1 MKSWKHLLV
10 IGLLC
15 MPTVLTAQWAYFA
28 NAGKP
33 RALLEAS
40 DGGWITAGNWT
51 ILKLSEAGQV
61 VWGYDYY
68 NVFNYRKAWV
78 TSDGGILA
86 AGSPG
91 YRVGTTLVKLSAT
104 GAVLWQKSYDL
115 AGASLNVFCP
125 APDDGAY
132 MAGDLDSDLLVCRSS
147 AEGEIIWQ
155 RSYGTALNDHAT
167 GAVPTSDGGIIVL
180 GSCGQSEASPA
191 TVDLWV
197 LKLDAAGEIEWQKRL
212 GGDAND
218 LAEMVFQTP
227 EGGFLIAGHSGSFT
241 ADGQSRI
248 WLVKLTPTGDLQRQL
263 ISDHVYKGS
272 NSVDVRPAAGGS
284 FMAAIADPSSSGLV
298 RTVLVAIGQDGS
310 VIGEQGYSPGTTAF
324 TAEGPPAFL
333 PTEDGGCLL
342 AMTSSTQSGA
352 FTSDSHLIKVLASGE
367 IEWQRAYGSDFSS
380 DEVTLLGRASDGGY
394 ILAGTTD
401 SWGGVWQGL
410 WVMRTASDGR
420 IGPTYY
426 FVKEAHDRLVDEPGV
441 WQDVAAAVTDTA
453 AVPQDTAL
461 VATASDINFIPW
473 TTQLHALGGPT
484 CTLTISTSGGGT
496 TVPAPGSYV
505 YDTGTPVAINA
516 VPDANYAFYWWS
528 DNINRQQANVTILMD
543 GDKTV
548 SASFRSTY
556 EDPEWLKDLKEKY
569 GCFIATAAYGD
580 PSHPDV
586 EVLRRFRDR
595 YLMKSRA
602 GRAFVKLYYK
612 YSPPFAE
619 FVAKRPVLRAISR
632 TILRPVVALS
642 RFLLGLDGVK
652 PTFFERK

>member
-1 MKSWKHLLV
+1 
-10 IGLLC
+10 
-15 MPTVLTAQWAYFA
+15 
-28 NAGKP
+28 
-33 RALLEAS
+33 
-40 DGGWITAGNWT
+40 
-51 ILKLSEAGQV
+51 
-61 VWGYDYY
+61 
-68 NVFNYRKAWV
+68 
-78 TSDGGILA
+78 
-86 AGSPG
+86 
-91 YRVGTTLVKLSAT
+91 
-104 GAVLWQKSYDL
+104 
-115 AGASLNVFCP
+115 
-125 APDDGAY
+125 
-132 MAGDLDSDLLVCRSS
+132 
-147 AEGEIIWQ
+147 
-155 RSYGTALNDHAT
+155 
-167 GAVPTSDGGIIVL
+167 
-180 GSCGQSEASPA
+180 
-191 TVDLWV
+191 
-197 LKLDAAGEIEWQKRL
+197 
-212 GGDAND
+212 
-218 LAEMVFQTP
+218 
-227 EGGFLIAGHSGSFT
+227 
-241 ADGQSRI
+241 
-248 WLVKLTPTGDLQRQL
+248 
-263 ISDHVYKGS
+263 
-272 NSVDVRPAAGGS
+272 
-284 FMAAIADPSSSGLV
+284 
-298 RTVLVAIGQDGS
+298 
-310 VIGEQGYSPGTTAF
+310 
-324 TAEGPPAFL
+324 
-333 PTEDGGCLL
+333 
-342 AMTSSTQSGA
+342 
-352 FTSDSHLIKVLASGE
+352 LIKVLASGE

-528 DNINRQQANVTILMD
+528 DNINRKQANVTILMD